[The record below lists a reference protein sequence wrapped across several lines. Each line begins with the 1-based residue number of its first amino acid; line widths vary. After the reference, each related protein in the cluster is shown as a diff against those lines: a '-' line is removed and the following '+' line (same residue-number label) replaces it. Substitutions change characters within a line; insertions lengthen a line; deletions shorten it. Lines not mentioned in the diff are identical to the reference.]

1 VPTLPATDGLPVWA
15 QILVSLLVC
24 LATLGVAFKG
34 YFSGDKTKS
43 SATGDQ
49 HTTMTLA
56 AATLMDMGTLRHLS
70 DTIVQLHGAVLSLT
84 DAVNE
89 STHYNRNEVEVQR
102 ELCGRLRALCEEI
115 ERQGRWMEK
124 QG

>member
-1 VPTLPATDGLPVWA
+1 MPTLPETSGLPVWA

-34 YFSGDKTKS
+34 YFNEKPKPEIKGDAP
-43 SATGDQ
+43 ATL
-49 HTTMTLA
+49 TVA

-70 DTIVQLHGAVLSLT
+70 DVVVQLNAAVLSLT

-115 ERQGRWMEK
+115 ERQGRWIGK

>member
-1 VPTLPATDGLPVWA
+1 MPTLPETSGLPVWA

-34 YFSGDKTKS
+34 YFSGDKTKPEIK
-43 SATGDQ
+43 GDQ
-49 HTTMTLA
+49 QTTMTLA

-70 DTIVQLHGAVLSLT
+70 DTVVQLNSAVIALT

-115 ERQGRWMEK
+115 ERAGRWTG
-124 QG
+124 QIR